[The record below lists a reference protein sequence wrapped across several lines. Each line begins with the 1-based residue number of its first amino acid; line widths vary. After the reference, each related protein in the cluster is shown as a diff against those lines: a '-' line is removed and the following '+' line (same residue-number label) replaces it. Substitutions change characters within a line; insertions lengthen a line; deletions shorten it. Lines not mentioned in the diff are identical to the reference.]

1 MARSI
6 DQIQTE
12 IIQTKEQNPALA
24 GLTSTSKTSI
34 WQLITYVVA
43 YAIYTLEGLFDAHKA
58 ETDNAIA
65 LLKPHTKRW
74 YRQKALGFQYGFDL
88 MEDSDKYNNTGVEE
102 DIIEQSK
109 IIKYAAVTEATD
121 ESRVIIKIA
130 TETDGKL
137 SPIEPEQKFAFDAYI
152 SEIKD
157 AGVNVSAINFQPDK
171 LYLNMKIFYDPL
183 VLDAQGNSIISGGR
197 PVEDAILS
205 YLKNLPFDGQLVLA
219 HLVDALQKV
228 EGVLIPHLDSAE
240 SAWIDGTINNYGTAV
255 PIDVKVTPASGYFEV
270 VNFNNISYV
279 V

>member
-12 IIQTKEQNPALA
+12 IIHTKEQNQTLA
-24 GLTSTSKTSI
+24 GLSSTSKTSI

-43 YAIYTLEGLFDAHKA
+43 YAIYTLEVLFDTHKA

-74 YRQKALGFQYGFDL
+74 YRQKALDFQYGFDL
-88 MEDSDKYNNTGVEE
+88 MEDSDKYSNTGV
-102 DIIEQSK
+102 DTDVIEQSK
-109 IIKYAAVTEATD
+109 IIKYAAVTESAD

-137 SPIEPEQKFAFDAYI
+137 SPIEPQEKLAFDAYI
-152 SEIKD
+152 GEIKD
-157 AGVNVSAINFQPDK
+157 AGVSVNAINFQPDK

-197 PVEDAILS
+197 PVEDAILD

-240 SAWIDGTINNYGTAV
+240 SAWIDGVINNYGPAT
-255 PIDVKVTPASGYFEV
+255 PINVRVTPASGYFEV

>member
-12 IIQTKEQNPALA
+12 IIQTKEQNQALA

-43 YAIYTLEGLFDAHKA
+43 YAIYTLEVLFDAHKA

-74 YRQKALGFQYGFDL
+74 YRQKALDFQYGFDL
-88 MEDSDKYNNTGVEE
+88 IEDSDKYNNTVVENE
-102 DIIEQSK
+102 IIEQSK

-121 ESRVIIKIA
+121 QSRVIIKIA
-130 TETDGKL
+130 TETAGKL
-137 SPIEPEQKFAFDAYI
+137 SPIEPQEKFAFDAYI
-152 SEIKD
+152 NEIKD
-157 AGVNVSAINFQPDK
+157 AGVSVNTINFQPDK

-197 PVEDAILS
+197 PVEDAILN

-228 EGVLIPHLDSAE
+228 EGVLIPHLESAE
-240 SAWIDGTINNYGTAV
+240 SSWIDGIINNYGPAV
-255 PIDVKVTPASGYFEV
+255 PIDVRATPASGYFEV